1 MAWWRGRMF
10 GRMSV
15 VVPVHAMSALGIVL
29 ALAATPAPAMQLS
42 EGLSQLYAS
51 VSINPPSEDRITVCY
66 GFVCRRR
73 YVLDF
78 TPADQK
84 RLTEILNIGR
94 ASAEA
99 ERKAVQQAVVW
110 FDRRL
115 GPVIGTD
122 KRIAYADFRY
132 FDDKHNF
139 DCYDTTRNTTS
150 LLLVLQSWGL
160 LRHHVVSEPRFRG
173 NFLVLQTPHNTAV
186 LVDRSGQKWVVDM
199 WTRGYGELP
208 DVKTLEQWMT
218 EN

>member
-1 MAWWRGRMF
+1 MGF
-10 GRMSV
+10 
-15 VVPVHAMSALGIVL
+15 L
-29 ALAATPAPAMQLS
+29 ALLFAAAIGIIPAAAMQLS
-42 EGLSQLYAS
+42 EGVAQLYSS
-51 VSINPPSEDRITVCY
+51 VSINPPSASRITVCY

-73 YVLDF
+73 YELDF
-78 TPADQK
+78 TEADYK
-84 RLTEILNIGR
+84 RLTEILNVGR
-94 ASAEA
+94 ASPEA
-99 ERKAVQQAVVW
+99 ERKAVQQAMVW

-150 LLLVLQSWGL
+150 LLLVLQEWGL
-160 LRHHVVSEPRFRG
+160 LKHHTVSDPRFRG

-186 LVDRSGQKWVVDM
+186 LTDRNSGQKWVVDM
-199 WTRGYGELP
+199 WTKAYGQLP
-208 DVKTLEQWMT
+208 DVMTVEQWLS

>member
-1 MAWWRGRMF
+1 MLGRTKI
-10 GRMSV
+10 GRRCT
-15 VVPVHAMSALGIVL
+15 LL
-29 ALAATPAPAMQLS
+29 ALAAALTLGVVPAAAMQLS
-42 EGLSQLYAS
+42 EGMAQLYTS
-51 VSINPPSEDRITVCY
+51 VSINPPSAQRLTVCY

-78 TPADQK
+78 TEADYK
-84 RLTEILNIGR
+84 RLSEIMAAGR

-99 ERKAVQQAVVW
+99 ERKAVQHAVTW
-110 FDRRL
+110 FDRRI

-150 LLLVLQSWGL
+150 LLLVLQEWGL
-160 LRHHVVSEPRFRG
+160 LRHHTVSDPRYRG

-186 LVDRSGQKWVVDM
+186 LNDQATGEKWVVDM

-208 DVKTLEQWMT
+208 DVKPLEQWMT

>member
-1 MAWWRGRMF
+1 MF
-10 GRMSV
+10 GRMSI
-15 VVPVHAMSALGIVL
+15 VVPVHTVSALGIVL
-29 ALAATPAPAMQLS
+29 ALAVTPAPAMQLT

-51 VSINPPSEDRITVCY
+51 VSINPPSEDRITICY

-73 YVLDF
+73 YVFDF
-78 TPADQK
+78 TAADQK
-84 RLTEILNIGR
+84 RLTEILNAGR
-94 ASAEA
+94 TSAEA

-110 FDRRL
+110 FDRRI

-186 LVDRSGQKWVVDM
+186 LADRSGEKWVVDM

>member
-1 MAWWRGRMF
+1 MMLGRTL
-10 GRMSV
+10 GRTGLLTLLV
-15 VVPVHAMSALGIVL
+15 
-29 ALAATPAPAMQLS
+29 AAAAGLSRAAAMQLS
-42 EGLSQLYAS
+42 EGQAQLYTS
-51 VSINPPSEDRITVCY
+51 VSINPPSASRITVCY

-73 YVLDF
+73 YELDF
-78 TPADQK
+78 TPADHK
-84 RLTEILNIGR
+84 RLTEILAAGR

-99 ERKAVQQAVVW
+99 ERKAVQQAVTW

-150 LLLVLQSWGL
+150 LLLVLQEWGL
-160 LRHHVVSEPRFRG
+160 FRYHTVSDPRYRG

-186 LVDRSGQKWVVDM
+186 LNDRATGKNWVVDL
-199 WTRGYGELP
+199 WTKGYGELP
-208 DVKTLEQWMT
+208 DVMPVEQWLT

>member
-1 MAWWRGRMF
+1 MALWRKRTMF
-10 GRMSV
+10 GRV
-15 VVPVHAMSALGIVL
+15 WLLVAAPIA
-29 ALAATPAPAMQLS
+29 ALACAWGASPAPAMQLS
-42 EGLSQLYAS
+42 EGLAQLYSS
-51 VSINPPSEDRITVCY
+51 VSINPPEADRVTICY

-73 YVLDF
+73 YVFDF
-78 TPADQK
+78 TPADYK
-84 RLTEILNIGR
+84 RLSDLLNAGR

-99 ERKAVQQAVVW
+99 ERKAVQQAVMW

-115 GPVIGTD
+115 GPLIGTD
-122 KRIAYADFRY
+122 KRIAYAEFRY

-150 LLLVLQSWGL
+150 LLPVLQEWGL
-160 LRHHVVSEPRFRG
+160 LRHHVVAEPRYRG

-186 LVDRSGQKWVVDM
+186 LNDRSTGQKWVVDM

-208 DVKTLEQWMT
+208 DVKPVEQWLT

>member
-1 MAWWRGRMF
+1 MF
-10 GRMSV
+10 LAAR
-15 VVPVHAMSALGIVL
+15 IVAPAFAI
-29 ALAATPAPAMQLS
+29 ALAWATPAPAMQLS
-42 EGLSQLYAS
+42 EGLAQLYSS
-51 VSINPPSEDRITVCY
+51 VSINPPSADRVTICY

-78 TPADQK
+78 TPADYK
-84 RLTEILNIGR
+84 RLTEILGPGR

-115 GPVIGTD
+115 GPLIGTD

-150 LLLVLQSWGL
+150 LLLVLQEWGL
-160 LRHHVVSEPRFRG
+160 LRHHVVADPRYRG

-186 LVDRSGQKWVVDM
+186 LTDRASGQKWVVDM

-208 DVKTLEQWMT
+208 DVKTVEQWMT

>member
-1 MAWWRGRMF
+1 MALWRKLTMF
-10 GRMSV
+10 GRIRLLV
-15 VVPVHAMSALGIVL
+15 AAPIA
-29 ALAATPAPAMQLS
+29 ALAFAWGATPAGAMQLS
-42 EGLSQLYAS
+42 EGLAQLYSS
-51 VSINPPSEDRITVCY
+51 VSINPPSADRVTICY

-73 YVLDF
+73 YIFDF
-78 TPADQK
+78 TPADHK
-84 RLTEILNIGR
+84 RLTEILSAGR

-115 GPVIGTD
+115 GPLIGTD

-150 LLLVLQSWGL
+150 LLLVLQEWGL
-160 LRHHVVSEPRFRG
+160 LRHHVVAEPRYRG

-186 LVDRSGQKWVVDM
+186 LNDRSTGQKWVVDM

-208 DVKTLEQWMT
+208 DVKPVEQWLT

>member
-1 MAWWRGRMF
+1 MF
-10 GRMSV
+10 GRRDIFVSARLAV
-15 VVPVHAMSALGIVL
+15 AALAIALGVS
-29 ALAATPAPAMQLS
+29 PAPAMQLS
-42 EGLSQLYAS
+42 EGLAQLYAS
-51 VSINPPSEDRITVCY
+51 VSINPPTADSLTICY

-73 YVLDF
+73 YVFDF
-78 TPADQK
+78 TPADHK
-84 RLTEILNIGR
+84 RLTDILATGR

-99 ERKAVQQAVVW
+99 ERKAVQQAVQW
-110 FDRRL
+110 FDRRI
-115 GPVIGTD
+115 GPLIGTD

-150 LLLVLQSWGL
+150 LLLVLQEWGL
-160 LRHHVVSEPRFRG
+160 LRHHVVSDPRYRG

-186 LVDRSGQKWVVDM
+186 LSDKGSGQKWVVDM

-208 DVKTLEQWMT
+208 DVKTVEQWLT